1 MKTTNKIVAIII
13 VMILTTVS
21 SFAQRGNN
29 ERRGN
34 RGARTEQRQCVRPS
48 RDSHSSSIN
57 RGSNA
62 PCRQTPALRGGRH
75 QSNAPQACP
84 ARPHVNNH
92 IGAPHRLGRPA
103 GCPNVDRRPN
113 FGSHHMASRHF
124 KNPHYRHVRP
134 VPMAGP
140 RRYVKHIHGSARPFY
155 LDNVRYYHHN
165 GAFYRHHPGFGYS
178 VVTVPAYSYFVE
190 LPFPCRQ
197 VNVGSAMYWEGDGS
211 WFVEDEGGYVLVD
224 RPAVEVYEAPAPPV
238 MVSARPSVSVNV
250 SF

>member
-48 RDSHSSSIN
+48 RDSLSSSIN

-84 ARPHVNNH
+84 ARPHANNH

-124 KNPHYRHVRP
+124 K
-134 VPMAGP
+134 
-140 RRYVKHIHGSARPFY
+140 KSALQTCTSGTDGRSKEICKTYSWKRKTF
-155 LDNVRYYHHN
+155 L
-165 GAFYRHHPGFGYS
+165 FG
-178 VVTVPAYSYFVE
+178 
-190 LPFPCRQ
+190 
-197 VNVGSAMYWEGDGS
+197 
-211 WFVEDEGGYVLVD
+211 
-224 RPAVEVYEAPAPPV
+224 
-238 MVSARPSVSVNV
+238 
-250 SF
+250 